1 MGEMRQGMGQDM
13 VATASM
19 QLFMRALQATNMELR
34 RMAAQAMTA
43 NPALEELG
51 PKEGADDDADAQ
63 GAVDR
68 DATRRHSEFM
78 DALEAEETL
87 VSHLEEELRQS
98 GLPEA
103 VEAAALTL
111 VQYLDA
117 HGMFD
122 EAPAEIAVREGFS
135 DAVCREALRAVQE
148 LDPAGVG
155 AVDLRDSLLIQLRRA
170 GEADDALAVRVLRE
184 QWEALVRHR
193 YADAARALGV
203 SEDEVQAAAHR
214 ISRLNPDPG
223 SGFAQTE
230 RHVIEPD
237 VVVEA
242 DEGGRYAARLTGENI
257 PQLELS
263 AEYREMMAEQ
273 ADKPEVRQYLSRCF
287 KEGRELIRAI
297 AERQATILKVAQAVA
312 ERQQEFFRRGRA
324 ALLPMRMEDVA
335 ADTGLSVSTVSR
347 AVSGKYL
354 RCSHGVYALRGFFAA
369 ALPAGDD
376 AAVSADAVQQ
386 RILCLVQGEDP
397 AHPLSDAALEAA
409 LAEQGITVAR
419 RTVAKYREKLKILPT
434 NLRRRK

>member
-1 MGEMRQGMGQDM
+1 MGEMRQGMGQNM

-19 QLFMRALQATNMELR
+19 QFFMRALQATNMELR
-34 RMAAQAMTA
+34 QMVTQAMTA
-43 NPALEELG
+43 NPALEEVF
-51 PKEGADDDADAQ
+51 PKEAQEDDSP
-63 GAVDR
+63 GAVDH

-78 DALEAEETL
+78 DTLEAEETL

-98 GLPEA
+98 GLPEP

-111 VQYLDA
+111 VQYLDT

-122 EAPAEIAVREGFS
+122 EPPAEIAAREGIPDNVFH
-135 DAVCREALRAVQE
+135 EALQAVQE

-155 AVDLRDSLLIQLRRA
+155 AVDLRESLLIQLRRA
-170 GEADDALAVRVLRE
+170 GETSDALPVRVLQE
-184 QWEALVRHR
+184 QWDALVRHR
-193 YADAARALGV
+193 YADAARSLGV
-203 SEDEVQAAAHR
+203 TEDDVQAAAYR

-230 RHVIEPD
+230 RNIIEPD
-237 VVVEA
+237 IVVEA
-242 DEGGRYAARLTGENI
+242 DAEGRYTARLTGENI

-287 KEGRELIRAI
+287 KEGREVIRAV
-297 AERQATILKVAQAVA
+297 AERQATILAVAQAVVA
-312 ERQQEFFRRGRA
+312 RQQVFFRKGRA
-324 ALLPMRMEDVA
+324 ELRPMRMEDVA
-335 ADTGLSVSTVSR
+335 ADTGLAVSTVSR

-354 RCSHGVYALRGFFAA
+354 RCSHGVYALRSFFAA
-369 ALPAGDD
+369 ALPSGEDD
-376 AAVSADAVQQ
+376 AVSADAVQQ
-386 RILCLVQGEDP
+386 QILRLVQEEDP

-409 LAEQGITVAR
+409 LAERGITVAR
-419 RTVAKYREKLKILPT
+419 RTIAKYREKLKILPT

>member
-1 MGEMRQGMGQDM
+1 MGEMRQGMGQNM

-19 QLFMRALQATNMELR
+19 QFFMRALQATNMELR
-34 RMAAQAMTA
+34 QMVTQAMTA
-43 NPALEELG
+43 NPALEEVS
-51 PKEGADDDADAQ
+51 PKEAQEDDSP
-63 GAVDR
+63 GAVDH

-78 DALEAEETL
+78 DTLEAEETL

-98 GLPEA
+98 GLPEP

-111 VQYLDA
+111 VQYLDT

-122 EAPAEIAVREGFS
+122 EPPAEIAAREGIP
-135 DAVCREALRAVQE
+135 DTVLQEALQAVQE

-155 AVDLRDSLLIQLRRA
+155 AVDLRESLLIQLRRA
-170 GEADDALAVRVLRE
+170 GETSDALPVRVLRE
-184 QWEALVRHR
+184 QWDALVRHR
-193 YADAARALGV
+193 YADAARSLGV
-203 SEDEVQAAAHR
+203 TEDDVQAAAYR

-230 RHVIEPD
+230 RNIIEPD
-237 VVVEA
+237 IVVEA
-242 DEGGRYAARLTGENI
+242 DDEGRYTARLTGENI

-287 KEGRELIRAI
+287 KEGREVIRAV
-297 AERQATILKVAQAVA
+297 AERQATILAVAQAVVA
-312 ERQQEFFRRGRA
+312 RQQDFFRKGSAELR
-324 ALLPMRMEDVA
+324 PMRMEDVA
-335 ADTGLSVSTVSR
+335 ADTGLAVSTVSR

-354 RCSHGVYALRGFFAA
+354 RCSHGVYALRSFFAA
-369 ALPAGDD
+369 ALPSGEDD
-376 AAVSADAVQQ
+376 AVSADAVQQ
-386 RILCLVQGEDP
+386 QILRLVQEEDP

-409 LAEQGITVAR
+409 LAERGITVAR
-419 RTVAKYREKLKILPT
+419 RTIAKYREKLKILPT

>member
-19 QLFMRALQATNMELR
+19 QFFMRALQATNMELR
-34 RMAAQAMTA
+34 QMVTQAMTA
-43 NPALEELG
+43 NPALEEVAPAG
-51 PKEGADDDADAQ
+51 GAEDDSA
-63 GAVDR
+63 GAVDH

-78 DALEAEETL
+78 DALEAEKTL

-111 VQYLDA
+111 VQYLDT

-122 EAPAEIAVREGFS
+122 EPPAEIAAREGIP
-135 DAVCREALRAVQE
+135 DTVYHEALRAVQE

-155 AVDLRDSLLIQLRRA
+155 AADLRESLLIQLRRA
-170 GEADDALAVRVLRE
+170 GETDDALPVRVLRE
-184 QWEALVRHR
+184 QWDALVRHR
-193 YADAARALGV
+193 YADAARSLGV
-203 SEDEVQAAAHR
+203 TEDDVQAAAYR

-230 RHVIEPD
+230 RNVIEPD
-237 VVVEA
+237 IVVVA
-242 DEGGRYAARLTGENI
+242 DESGRYVARLTGENI

-287 KEGRELIRAI
+287 KEGREVIRAV
-297 AERQATILKVAQAVA
+297 AERQATILAVAQAVVA
-312 ERQQEFFRRGRA
+312 RQQDFFRKGRA
-324 ALLPMRMEDVA
+324 ELRPMRMEDVA
-335 ADTGLSVSTVSR
+335 ADTGLAVSTVSR

-354 RCSHGVYALRGFFAA
+354 RCSHGVYALRSFFAA
-369 ALPAGDD
+369 ALPSGEDD
-376 AAVSADAVQQ
+376 AVSADAVQQ
-386 RILCLVQGEDP
+386 QILRLVQEEDP

-409 LAEQGITVAR
+409 LAGRGITVAR
-419 RTVAKYREKLKILPT
+419 RTIAKYREKLKILPT

>member
-19 QLFMRALQATNMELR
+19 QFFMRALQATNMELR
-34 RMAAQAMTA
+34 QMVTQAMTA
-43 NPALEELG
+43 NPALEEVA
-51 PKEGADDDADAQ
+51 PKEAPEDESAGV
-63 GAVDR
+63 VDH

-98 GLPEA
+98 GLPEP

-111 VQYLDA
+111 VQYLDT

-122 EAPAEIAVREGFS
+122 EPPAEIAAREGIPDNVFH
-135 DAVCREALRAVQE
+135 EALQAVQE

-155 AVDLRDSLLIQLRRA
+155 AVDLRESLLIQLRRA
-170 GEADDALAVRVLRE
+170 GEKDDALPVRMLRE
-184 QWEALVRHR
+184 QWDALVRHR

-203 SEDEVQAAAHR
+203 TEDDVQAAAYR

-230 RHVIEPD
+230 RNIIEPD
-237 VVVEA
+237 IVVDA
-242 DEGGRYAARLTGENI
+242 DESGRYTARLTGENI

-287 KEGRELIRAI
+287 KEGREVIRAV
-297 AERQATILKVAQAVA
+297 AERQATILAVAQAVVA
-312 ERQQEFFRRGRA
+312 RQQDFFRKGRA
-324 ALLPMRMEDVA
+324 ELRPMRMEDVA
-335 ADTGLSVSTVSR
+335 ADTGLAVSTVSR

-354 RCSHGVYALRGFFAA
+354 RCSHGVYALRSFFAA
-369 ALPAGDD
+369 ALPSGEDD
-376 AAVSADAVQQ
+376 AVSADAVQQ
-386 RILCLVQGEDP
+386 QILRLVQEEDS

-409 LAEQGITVAR
+409 LAERGITVAR
-419 RTVAKYREKLKILPT
+419 RTIAKYREKLKILPT

>member
-1 MGEMRQGMGQDM
+1 MGEMRQGMGQNM

-19 QLFMRALQATNMELR
+19 QFFMRALQATNMELR
-34 RMAAQAMTA
+34 QMVTQAMTA
-43 NPALEELG
+43 NPALEEVS
-51 PKEGADDDADAQ
+51 PKEAQEDDSP
-63 GAVDR
+63 GAVDH

-78 DALEAEETL
+78 DTLEAEETL

-98 GLPEA
+98 GLPEP

-111 VQYLDA
+111 VQYLDT

-122 EAPAEIAVREGFS
+122 EPPAEIAAREGIPDNVFH
-135 DAVCREALRAVQE
+135 EALQAVQE

-155 AVDLRDSLLIQLRRA
+155 AVDLRESLLIQLRRA
-170 GEADDALAVRVLRE
+170 GETSDALPVRVLRE
-184 QWEALVRHR
+184 QWDALVRHR
-193 YADAARALGV
+193 YADAARSLGV
-203 SEDEVQAAAHR
+203 TEDDVQAAAYR

-230 RHVIEPD
+230 RNIIEPD
-237 VVVEA
+237 IVVDA
-242 DEGGRYAARLTGENI
+242 DDEGRYTARLTGENI

-287 KEGRELIRAI
+287 KEGREVIRAV
-297 AERQATILKVAQAVA
+297 AERQATILAVAQAVVA
-312 ERQQEFFRRGRA
+312 RQQDFFRKGRA
-324 ALLPMRMEDVA
+324 ELRPMRMEDVA
-335 ADTGLSVSTVSR
+335 ADTGLAVSTVSR

-354 RCSHGVYALRGFFAA
+354 RCSHGVYALRSFFAA
-369 ALPAGDD
+369 ALPSGEDD
-376 AAVSADAVQQ
+376 AVSADAVQQ
-386 RILCLVQGEDP
+386 QILRLVQEEDP

-409 LAEQGITVAR
+409 LAERGITVAR
-419 RTVAKYREKLKILPT
+419 RTIAKYREKLKILPT

>member
-19 QLFMRALQATNMELR
+19 QFFMRALQATNMELR
-34 RMAAQAMTA
+34 QMVTQAMTA
-43 NPALEELG
+43 NPALEEVA
-51 PKEGADDDADAQ
+51 PKEAPEDESA
-63 GAVDR
+63 GAVDH

-87 VSHLEEELRQS
+87 VSHLEDELRQS
-98 GLPEA
+98 GLPEP

-111 VQYLDA
+111 VQYLDT

-122 EAPAEIAVREGFS
+122 EPPAEIAAREGIPDNVFH
-135 DAVCREALRAVQE
+135 EALQALQE

-155 AVDLRDSLLIQLRRA
+155 AVDLRESLLIQLRRA
-170 GEADDALAVRVLRE
+170 GEKADALPVRVLRE
-184 QWEALVRHR
+184 QWDALVRHR
-193 YADAARALGV
+193 YADAARSLGV
-203 SEDEVQAAAHR
+203 TEDDVQAAAYR

-230 RHVIEPD
+230 RNVIEPD
-237 VVVEA
+237 IVVVA
-242 DEGGRYAARLTGENI
+242 DESGRYVARLTGENI

-287 KEGRELIRAI
+287 KEGREVIRAV
-297 AERQATILKVAQAVA
+297 AERQATILTVAQAVVA
-312 ERQQEFFRRGRA
+312 RQQDFFRKGRA
-324 ALLPMRMEDVA
+324 ELRPMRMEDVA
-335 ADTGLSVSTVSR
+335 ADTGLAVSTVSR

-369 ALPAGDD
+369 ALSAGDD
-376 AAVSADAVQQ
+376 DAVSADAVQQ
-386 RILCLVQGEDP
+386 QILRLVQEEDP
-397 AHPLSDAALEAA
+397 AHPLSDAALETA
-409 LAEQGITVAR
+409 LAERGITVAR
-419 RTVAKYREKLKILPT
+419 RTIAKYREKLKILPT

>member
-1 MGEMRQGMGQDM
+1 MGEMRQGIGQNM

-19 QLFMRALQATNMELR
+19 QFFMRALQATNMELR
-34 RMAAQAMTA
+34 QMVTQAMTA
-43 NPALEELG
+43 NPALEEVS
-51 PKEGADDDADAQ
+51 PKEAQEDDSP
-63 GAVDR
+63 GAVDH

-78 DALEAEETL
+78 DTLEAEETL

-98 GLPEA
+98 GLPEP

-111 VQYLDA
+111 VQYLDT

-122 EAPAEIAVREGFS
+122 EPPAEIAAREGIP
-135 DAVCREALRAVQE
+135 DNVYHEALQAVQE

-155 AVDLRDSLLIQLRRA
+155 AVDLRESLLIQLRRA
-170 GEADDALAVRVLRE
+170 GETSNALPVRVLRE
-184 QWEALVRHR
+184 QWDALVRHR
-193 YADAARALGV
+193 YADAARSLGV
-203 SEDEVQAAAHR
+203 TEDDVQAAAYR

-230 RHVIEPD
+230 RNIIEPD
-237 VVVEA
+237 IVVDA
-242 DEGGRYAARLTGENI
+242 DDEGRYTARLTGENI

-287 KEGRELIRAI
+287 KEGREVIRAV
-297 AERQATILKVAQAVA
+297 AERQATILAVAQAVVA
-312 ERQQEFFRRGRA
+312 RQQDFFRKGRA
-324 ALLPMRMEDVA
+324 ELRPMRMEDVA
-335 ADTGLSVSTVSR
+335 ADTGLAVSTVSR

-354 RCSHGVYALRGFFAA
+354 RCSHGVYALRSFFAA
-369 ALPAGDD
+369 ALPSGEDD
-376 AAVSADAVQQ
+376 AVSADAVQQ
-386 RILCLVQGEDP
+386 QILRLVQEEDP

-409 LAEQGITVAR
+409 LAERGITVAR
-419 RTVAKYREKLKILPT
+419 RTIAKYREKLKILPT

>member
-1 MGEMRQGMGQDM
+1 MGEMRQGMGQNM

-19 QLFMRALQATNMELR
+19 QFFMRALQATNMELR
-34 RMAAQAMTA
+34 QMVTQAMTA
-43 NPALEELG
+43 NPALEEVS
-51 PKEGADDDADAQ
+51 PKEAQEDDSP
-63 GAVDR
+63 GAVDH

-78 DALEAEETL
+78 DTLEAEETL

-98 GLPEA
+98 GLPEP

-111 VQYLDA
+111 VQYLDT

-122 EAPAEIAVREGFS
+122 EPPAEIAAREGIP
-135 DAVCREALRAVQE
+135 DNVLQEALQAVQE

-155 AVDLRDSLLIQLRRA
+155 AVDLRESLLIQLRRA
-170 GEADDALAVRVLRE
+170 GETSDALPVRVLRE
-184 QWEALVRHR
+184 QWDALVRHR

-203 SEDEVQAAAHR
+203 TEDDVQAAAYR

-230 RHVIEPD
+230 RNVIEPD
-237 VVVEA
+237 IVVEA
-242 DEGGRYAARLTGENI
+242 DDEGRYTARLTGENI

-287 KEGRELIRAI
+287 KEGREVIRAV
-297 AERQATILKVAQAVA
+297 AERQATILAVAQAVVA
-312 ERQQEFFRRGRA
+312 RQQVFFRKGRA
-324 ALLPMRMEDVA
+324 ELRPMRMEDVA
-335 ADTGLSVSTVSR
+335 ADTGLAVSTVSR

-354 RCSHGVYALRGFFAA
+354 RCSHGVYALRSFFAA
-369 ALPAGDD
+369 ALPAGEDD
-376 AAVSADAVQQ
+376 AVSADAVQQ
-386 RILCLVQGEDP
+386 QILRLVQEEDP

-409 LAEQGITVAR
+409 LAERGITVAR
-419 RTVAKYREKLKILPT
+419 RTIAKYREKLKILPT

>member
-19 QLFMRALQATNMELR
+19 QFFMRALQATNMELR
-34 RMAAQAMTA
+34 QMVTQAMTA
-43 NPALEELG
+43 NPALEEVA
-51 PKEGADDDADAQ
+51 PKDVPEDDSA
-63 GAVDR
+63 GAVDH

-78 DALEAEETL
+78 DALEAEKTL

-111 VQYLDA
+111 VQYLDT

-122 EAPAEIAVREGFS
+122 EPPAEIAAREGIP
-135 DAVCREALRAVQE
+135 DTVLQKALRAVQE

-155 AVDLRDSLLIQLRRA
+155 AADLRESLLIQLRRA
-170 GEADDALAVRVLRE
+170 GEGDDALPVRVLRE
-184 QWEALVRHR
+184 QWDALVRHR
-193 YADAARALGV
+193 YADAARSLGV
-203 SEDEVQAAAHR
+203 TEDDVQAAAYR

-230 RHVIEPD
+230 RNVIEPD
-237 VVVEA
+237 IVVEV
-242 DEGGRYAARLTGENI
+242 DESGRYVARLTGENI

-287 KEGRELIRAI
+287 KEGREVIRAV
-297 AERQATILKVAQAVA
+297 AERQATILAVAQAVVA
-312 ERQQEFFRRGRA
+312 RQQDFFRKGRA
-324 ALLPMRMEDVA
+324 ELRPMRMEDVA
-335 ADTGLSVSTVSR
+335 ADAGLAVSTVSR

-354 RCSHGVYALRGFFAA
+354 RCSHGVYALRSFFAA
-369 ALPAGDD
+369 ALPSGEDD
-376 AAVSADAVQQ
+376 AVSADAVQQ
-386 RILCLVQGEDP
+386 QILRLVQEEDP

-409 LAEQGITVAR
+409 LAERGITVAR
-419 RTVAKYREKLKILPT
+419 RTIAKYREKLKILPT

>member
-1 MGEMRQGMGQDM
+1 MGEMRQGMGQNM

-19 QLFMRALQATNMELR
+19 QFFMRALQATNMELR
-34 RMAAQAMTA
+34 QMVTQAMTA
-43 NPALEELG
+43 NPALEEVS
-51 PKEGADDDADAQ
+51 PKEAQEDDSP
-63 GAVDR
+63 GAVDH

-78 DALEAEETL
+78 DTLEAEETL
-87 VSHLEEELRQS
+87 VSHLEDELRQS
-98 GLPEA
+98 GLPEP

-111 VQYLDA
+111 VQYLDT

-122 EAPAEIAVREGFS
+122 EPPAEIAAREGIPDNVFH
-135 DAVCREALRAVQE
+135 EALQAMQE

-155 AVDLRDSLLIQLRRA
+155 AVDLRESLLIQLRRA
-170 GEADDALAVRVLRE
+170 GETSDALPVRVLRE
-184 QWEALVRHR
+184 QWDALVRHR

-203 SEDEVQAAAHR
+203 TEDDVQAAAYR

-230 RHVIEPD
+230 RNVIEPD
-237 VVVEA
+237 IVVEA
-242 DEGGRYAARLTGENI
+242 DDEGRYTARLTGENI

-287 KEGRELIRAI
+287 KEGREVIRAV
-297 AERQATILKVAQAVA
+297 AERQATILAVAQAVVA
-312 ERQQEFFRRGRA
+312 RQQVFFRKGRA
-324 ALLPMRMEDVA
+324 ELRPMRMEDVA
-335 ADTGLSVSTVSR
+335 ADTGLAVSTVSR

-354 RCSHGVYALRGFFAA
+354 RCSHGVYALRSFFAA
-369 ALPAGDD
+369 ALPAGEDD
-376 AAVSADAVQQ
+376 AVSADAVQQ
-386 RILCLVQGEDP
+386 QILRLVQEEDP

-409 LAEQGITVAR
+409 LAERGITVAR
-419 RTVAKYREKLKILPT
+419 RTIAKYREKLKILPT

>member
-1 MGEMRQGMGQDM
+1 MGEMRQGMGQNM

-19 QLFMRALQATNMELR
+19 QFFMRALQATNMELR
-34 RMAAQAMTA
+34 QMVTQAMTA
-43 NPALEELG
+43 NPALEEVS
-51 PKEGADDDADAQ
+51 PKEAQEDDSP
-63 GAVDR
+63 GAVDH

-78 DALEAEETL
+78 DTLEAEETL
-87 VSHLEEELRQS
+87 VSHLEDELRQS
-98 GLPEA
+98 GLPEP

-111 VQYLDA
+111 VQYLDT

-122 EAPAEIAVREGFS
+122 EPPAEIAAREGIP
-135 DAVCREALRAVQE
+135 DTVLQEALQAVQE

-155 AVDLRDSLLIQLRRA
+155 AVDLRESLLIQLRRA
-170 GEADDALAVRVLRE
+170 GETSDALPVRVLRE
-184 QWEALVRHR
+184 QWDALVRHR

-203 SEDEVQAAAHR
+203 TEEDVQAAAYR

-230 RHVIEPD
+230 RNVIEPD
-237 VVVEA
+237 IVVEA
-242 DEGGRYAARLTGENI
+242 DESGRYTARLTGENI

-287 KEGRELIRAI
+287 KEGREVIRAV
-297 AERQATILKVAQAVA
+297 ADRQATILAVAQAVVA
-312 ERQQEFFRRGRA
+312 RQQVFFRKGRA
-324 ALLPMRMEDVA
+324 ELRPMRMEDVA
-335 ADTGLSVSTVSR
+335 ADTSLAVSTVSR

-354 RCSHGVYALRGFFAA
+354 RCSHGVYALRSFFAA
-369 ALPAGDD
+369 ALPSGEDD
-376 AAVSADAVQQ
+376 AVSADAVQQ
-386 RILCLVQGEDP
+386 QILRLVQEEDP

-409 LAEQGITVAR
+409 LAERGITVAR
-419 RTVAKYREKLKILPT
+419 RTIAKYREKLKILPT

>member
-19 QLFMRALQATNMELR
+19 QFFMRALQATNMELR
-34 RMAAQAMTA
+34 QMVTQAMTA
-43 NPALEELG
+43 NPALEEVA
-51 PKEGADDDADAQ
+51 PKESAEEDSA
-63 GAVDR
+63 GAVDH

-78 DALEAEETL
+78 DTLEAEETL

-98 GLPEA
+98 GLPEP
-103 VEAAALTL
+103 VEDAALTL
-111 VQYLDA
+111 VQYLDT

-122 EAPAEIAVREGFS
+122 EPPAEIAAREGIP
-135 DAVCREALRAVQE
+135 DNVYREALRAVQE

-155 AVDLRDSLLIQLRRA
+155 AVDLRESLLIQLRRA
-170 GEADDALAVRVLRE
+170 GETDDALPVRVLRE
-184 QWEALVRHR
+184 QWDALVRHR

-203 SEDEVQAAAHR
+203 EEEDVQAAAYR

-230 RHVIEPD
+230 RNVIEPD
-237 VVVEA
+237 IVVEA
-242 DEGGRYAARLTGENI
+242 DESGRYVARLTGENI

-287 KEGRELIRAI
+287 KEGREVIRAV
-297 AERQATILKVAQAVA
+297 AERQATILAVAQAVVA
-312 ERQQEFFRRGRA
+312 RQQDFFRKGRA
-324 ALLPMRMEDVA
+324 ELRPMRMEDVA
-335 ADTGLSVSTVSR
+335 EDTGLAVSTVSR

-354 RCSHGVYALRGFFAA
+354 RCSHGVYALRSFFAA
-369 ALPAGDD
+369 ALPSGEDN
-376 AAVSADAVQQ
+376 AVSADAVQQ
-386 RILCLVQGEDP
+386 QILRLVQAEDP
-397 AHPLSDAALEAA
+397 AHPLTDAALEAA
-409 LAEQGITVAR
+409 LAERGITVAR
-419 RTVAKYREKLKILPT
+419 RTIAKYREKLKILPT